1 MDGIPPGVLQ
11 IHYRRHFM
19 NTINIHEDKFVS
31 MQFITELTGLSDKWF
46 YKLAQEGKFPKP
58 VKFGR
63 SSRWIEREVKEWLEE
78 RVKDSREV
86 KPAKN
91 KNKKEH

>member
-1 MDGIPPGVLQ
+1 MSIDI
-11 IHYRRHFM
+11 YS
-19 NTINIHEDKFVS
+19 DKFVS
-31 MQFITELTGLSDKWF
+31 MLFITELTGLSDKFF

-78 RVKDSREV
+78 RIKESRTV
-86 KPAKN
+86 KPIKS
-91 KNKKEH
+91 KQKKEH

>member
-1 MDGIPPGVLQ
+1 MSTID
-11 IHYRRHFM
+11 IH
-19 NTINIHEDKFVS
+19 NDKLVS

-78 RVKDSREV
+78 RIRMSRSNDVSDSSDGEC
-86 KPAKN
+86 
-91 KNKKEH
+91 

>member
-1 MDGIPPGVLQ
+1 
-11 IHYRRHFM
+11 
-19 NTINIHEDKFVS
+19 

-78 RVKDSREV
+78 RIRMSRSNDVSDSSDGEC
-86 KPAKN
+86 
-91 KNKKEH
+91 

>member
-1 MDGIPPGVLQ
+1 MSTID
-11 IHYRRHFM
+11 IH
-19 NTINIHEDKFVS
+19 NDKFVS

-78 RVKDSREV
+78 RIRMSRSNDVSDSSDGEW
-86 KPAKN
+86 
-91 KNKKEH
+91 

>member
-1 MDGIPPGVLQ
+1 MSID
-11 IHYRRHFM
+11 IH
-19 NTINIHEDKFVS
+19 NDKFVS
-31 MQFITELTGLSDKWF
+31 MLFITELTGLSDKFF

-78 RVKDSREV
+78 RIKHSREV
-86 KPAKN
+86 KPSKN
-91 KNKKEH
+91 KHKKEH

>member
-1 MDGIPPGVLQ
+1 MNALD
-11 IHYRRHFM
+11 IH
-19 NTINIHEDKFVS
+19 NDKFVS

-63 SSRWIEREVKEWLEE
+63 SSRWNEREVKEWMEE
-78 RVKDSREV
+78 RIRMSRSNDVSDSSDGEC
-86 KPAKN
+86 
-91 KNKKEH
+91 